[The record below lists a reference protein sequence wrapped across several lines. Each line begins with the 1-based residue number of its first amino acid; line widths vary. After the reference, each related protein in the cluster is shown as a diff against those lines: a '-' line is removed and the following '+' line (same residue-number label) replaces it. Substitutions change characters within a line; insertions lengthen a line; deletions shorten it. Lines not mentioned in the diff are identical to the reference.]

1 MELSSAR
8 HQQQYNQRDMTTVR
22 IRTKANQ
29 YIYSQASY
37 GKPLF
42 HVINEA
48 VRQNAYGEMEKSPER
63 QIKKQTI

>member
-1 MELSSAR
+1 
-8 HQQQYNQRDMTTVR
+8 MTTVR